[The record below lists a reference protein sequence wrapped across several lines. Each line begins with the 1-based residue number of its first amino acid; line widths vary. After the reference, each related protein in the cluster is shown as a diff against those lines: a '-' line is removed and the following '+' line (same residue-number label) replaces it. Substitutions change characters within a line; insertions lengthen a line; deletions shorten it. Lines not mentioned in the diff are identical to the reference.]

1 MVPTWNS
8 IYSDNPKPLK
18 IKSPRSTW
26 MGTLITLRRPDFS
39 LVWNNLFNSVVVSC
53 IFISKPYFSL
63 VLDPVQ
69 FKIWFW
75 VLIGLLDCSNQKK
88 NFKNKNEVILVKQK
102 STDCNRVLPGQPT
115 RSHQV
120 FSSLVFSST
129 RPGSSPG

>member
-39 LVWNNLFNSVVVSC
+39 LVLNNLFNSVVVSC

-63 VLDPVQ
+63 VLDPVR
-69 FKIWFW
+69 FKIWVSNFDR
-75 VLIGLLDCSNQKK
+75 VIGSFRSKTIL
-88 NFKNKNEVILVKQK
+88 KNKNEVVLVKQK
-102 STDCNRVLPGQPT
+102 STDCNRVLSGQPT

>member
-39 LVWNNLFNSVVVSC
+39 LVLNNLFNSVVVSC

-63 VLDPVQ
+63 VLDPVR
-69 FKIWFW
+69 FKIWVSSFDR
-75 VLIGLLDCSNQKK
+75 VIGSFRSKTILKI
-88 NFKNKNEVILVKQK
+88 KNEVVLVKQK
-102 STDCNRVLPGQPT
+102 STDCNRVLSGQPT